1 VRVLGIDPGTAA
13 TGYGVVE
20 SDGSSLHAI
29 EFGVV
34 RTESTAPFAE
44 RLADIYRELSEIIRR
59 TQPDAVSIEKLFFN
73 TNITSAL
80 SVGQARGVAALAA
93 AHASLEV
100 SEFGPLEV
108 KEAVVGYGKADKSQ
122 VQEMVRVLLG
132 LDDIPRPDD
141 AADGLA
147 IAICRLHRRELTV
160 PGDG

>member
-1 VRVLGIDPGTAA
+1 VRVLGIDPGTAV

-20 SDGSSLHAI
+20 SEGNNLHAV
-29 EFGVV
+29 EFGVI
-34 RTESTAPFAE
+34 RTESTTPFAE
-44 RLADIYRELSEIIRR
+44 RLAHIYGELSEIIRR
-59 TQPDAVSIEKLFFN
+59 TQPDVAAIEKVFFN
-73 TNITSAL
+73 TNVTSAF
-80 SVGQARGVAALAA
+80 SVGQSRGVAALAA
-93 AHASLEV
+93 AHAEVEV

-160 PGDG
+160 PTDG